1 MSTPIL
7 ASEMRPGHRAMI
19 QQTAART
26 RHDALGL
33 HRKPTDAADAVRREQ
48 MAASARSDRI
58 VLRQRMTYVRRGMH
72 IEPRRTWDV
81 LRVAGLGPTAR
92 DLEVIASDVF
102 WEAEAVQIAA
112 DALRGRLFFGMG
124 GRGGGAQLASGP
136 AGLFTPA
143 ADLANPN
150 QQVDL
155 VRHKNGDVEVR
166 RVQSPGAAMP
176 GRPQ

>member
-7 ASEMRPGHRAMI
+7 ASEMRPGHRAFL

-26 RHDALGL
+26 RFDALGL
-33 HRKPTDAADAVRREQ
+33 HRRPTDKTDATRRDQ

-58 VLRQRMTYVRRGMH
+58 VMRQRVIYVRDGMH
-72 IEPRRTWDV
+72 VAPRRVWDV

-92 DLEVIASDVF
+92 DLEIIASDVY

-112 DALRGRLFFGMG
+112 DALRGRLVFGMG
-124 GRGGGAQLASGP
+124 GRRVQLAGGT
-136 AGLFTPA
+136 AGLLTPA
-143 ADLANPN
+143 ADLASPH

-155 VRHKNGDVEVR
+155 VRHANGDVEIR
-166 RVQSPGAAMP
+166 RVP
-176 GRPQ
+176 PQAPRSAVPQ